1 MGGGGAVWRMSGFS
15 IYFLQFVELERNRP
29 LLNCKGIWNS
39 CQTFCQRTLQP
50 FRWEWL
56 YGWYSFINDL
66 KQQLQSQNKSKMLNS
81 KNYMHQK
88 VQIILLYICCI
99 LYCNLYAVRVPYYMQ
114 YSVLCLL
121 YVVLCM
127 LHTVCMLALCCMI
140 YFILLYLIFYYM
152 NI

>member
-39 CQTFCQRTLQP
+39 CQAFCQRTLQP

-66 KQQLQSQNKSKMLNS
+66 KLQLQSQNKSKMLSLINDI
-81 KNYMHQK
+81 HQK
-88 VQIILLYICCI
+88 SANYTAVHMLYTVLESVCYTCSIL
-99 LYCNLYAVRVPYYMQ
+99 CNVVCTLYAV
-114 YSVLCLL
+114 LCTLYAILCMYVLL
-121 YVVLCM
+121 YVVW
-127 LHTVCMLALCCMI
+127 
-140 YFILLYLIFYYM
+140 YILRYY
-152 NI
+152 IE